1 MDEKLTFIHAADLHI
16 GAPIRGLRGLS
27 DEWER
32 RLIDAIPAAW
42 ERVVETAIS
51 RHVDFVI
58 VAGDIF
64 DSVRASYGDYVRFFV
79 GLQRLDAEGICT
91 YLCTGNHDP
100 QSVWQKDFFALPPSA
115 TMLAADRPDFA
126 LFVFSRE
133 HCSGVNAPGGPVR
146 PGFAG

>member
-51 RHVDFVI
+51 RRVEI
-58 VAGDIF
+58 G
-64 DSVRASYGDYVRFFV
+64 RAS
-79 GLQRLDAEGICT
+79 C
-91 YLCTGNHDP
+91 
-100 QSVWQKDFFALPPSA
+100 
-115 TMLAADRPDFA
+115 
-126 LFVFSRE
+126 RE
-133 HCSGVNAPGGPVR
+133 RVLSHV
-146 PGFAG
+146 

>member
-51 RHVDFVI
+51 RLSLIHI
-58 VAGDIF
+58 
-64 DSVRASYGDYVRFFV
+64 S
-79 GLQRLDAEGICT
+79 EPT
-91 YLCTGNHDP
+91 
-100 QSVWQKDFFALPPSA
+100 
-115 TMLAADRPDFA
+115 RPY
-126 LFVFSRE
+126 
-133 HCSGVNAPGGPVR
+133 
-146 PGFAG
+146 